1 MASIGSERGAAGRAR
16 KAVAAAALLVLAG
29 AATAAAQQARLRPAT
44 WSLEMMS
51 DVRGGD
57 SGVAGVAALRARIEP
72 GWHLYSLTEPSGG
85 PRATVIAVVSDP
97 PFRLAGAI
105 ARPAPD
111 TIPDR
116 TSTGIS
122 ELYSDSVTFR
132 LPIGTPSL
140 LPEGRRSLV
149 VAVTYQVCSARL
161 CLAPRTDS
169 LAVSANVVR

>member
-1 MASIGSERGAAGRAR
+1 MRRPLAAT
-16 KAVAAAALLVLAG
+16 VVFLLVG
-29 AATAAAQQARLRPAT
+29 SVTARAQQPRLHPVT
-44 WSLEMMS
+44 WSLAMLT

-57 SGVAGVAALRARIEP
+57 SGVAAVAALQARIER
-72 GWHLYSLTEPSGG
+72 GWHVYSLTQPLGG

-105 ARPAPD
+105 GRPAPD

-116 TSTGIS
+116 TATGIS
-122 ELYSDSVTFR
+122 ELYTESVTFR
-132 LPIGTPSL
+132 LPIGTRSSL
-140 LPEGRRSLV
+140 QPGRRPLL

-169 LAVSANVVR
+169 VAVSANVVR